1 MLRDF
6 TQRLS
11 RHGKSK
17 MQETNQDIKTDLKKL
32 ILSHKLILKL
42 RKPRQEYI
50 ANQLCT
56 VFCKGKKI
64 RTALKEINQSCGQ
77 QSEAIAAKIF
87 QDLALQHLTKIIR
100 LPGNS
105 DL

>member
-1 MLRDF
+1 ME
-6 TQRLS
+6 
-11 RHGKSK
+11 
-17 MQETNQDIKTDLKKL
+17 ETNTNIKTDLKKL

-56 VFCKGKKI
+56 VFCKGKNI
-64 RTALKEINQSCGQ
+64 RTALMEINQSCGQ
-77 QSEAIAAKIF
+77 QSRVIAAKVSE
-87 QDLALQHLTKIIR
+87 DLALHLGKITKP
-100 LPGNS
+100 PGNS